1 MFRYIPLKEQVME
14 ERRKNAALKA
24 LLDKNTS
31 DIDYIAMMTDVE
43 LDTGSDETEEDENDE
58 Q

>member
-14 ERRKNAALKA
+14 ERRKNAALKT

-31 DIDYIAMMTDVE
+31 DIDYIAMMCDVE
-43 LDTGSDETEEDENDE
+43 LDIDNNETEESANE

>member
-24 LLDKNTS
+24 LLDKNSS
-31 DIDYIAMMTDVE
+31 DIDYIAMMCDVE
-43 LDTGSDETEEDENDE
+43 LDIDNNETEEPDYE

>member
-14 ERRKNAALKA
+14 ERRKNAVLQAQA
-24 LLDKNTS
+24 DKNAS
-31 DIDYIAMMTDVE
+31 DIDYIAMMCDVE
-43 LDTGSDETEEDENDE
+43 LDTDGEQEDTDYE